1 MQNFKNKLYDFEV
14 TPPENIWSNIS
25 KDLAG
30 NKIIKITD
38 RKKSK
43 NSYYLAIAAASLVV
57 IFLGSL
63 FFKYNSSSSGN
74 SDTKTTVS
82 TEKMRDSMALNHKIL
97 ESIIHSPK
105 EKHEIVLNDLQS
117 PDIPKKYIT
126 VAGPEGQPVKISP
139 KAATLIIA
147 ANNDFPP
154 KPTWSKKVDKWQK
167 IMLSS
172 TISPTFAGIAD
183 LVVDASN
190 MEKLQ

>member
-14 TPPENIWSNIS
+14 TPPENIWSDIS

-38 RKKSK
+38 RKKTKSL
-43 NSYYLAIAAASLVV
+43 YYLAIAAASLVI

-63 FFKYNSSSSGN
+63 FFKHNSPSSEN
-74 SDTKTTVS
+74 STTTVS
-82 TEKMRDSMALNHKIL
+82 NEKMRDSMALNHRIL

>member
-1 MQNFKNKLYDFEV
+1 MQNFKNKLYDFEAA
-14 TPPENIWSNIS
+14 PPEKIWSDIRKELS
-25 KDLAG
+25 D
-30 NKIIKITD
+30 NKSIEITV

-43 NSYYLAIAAASLVV
+43 KLYYLAIAAASLTI

-63 FFKYNSSSSGN
+63 FFKKNSTTPSGVAT
-74 SDTKTTVS
+74 SVS
-82 TEKMRDSMALNHKIL
+82 PEKMRDSMALNHKIL

-105 EKHEIVLNDLQS
+105 EKHEIVLNNLQS
-117 PDIPKKYIT
+117 ADIPKKYIT

-172 TISPTFAGIAD
+172 SMSPTFAGIAD

>member
-1 MQNFKNKLYDFEV
+1 MQNFKNKLYDFEAA
-14 TPPENIWSNIS
+14 PPEKIWSDIRKELS
-25 KDLAG
+25 D
-30 NKIIKITD
+30 NKSIEITV

-43 NSYYLAIAAASLVV
+43 KLYYLAIAAASLTI

-63 FFKYNSSSSGN
+63 FFKKNSSTPSGVAT
-74 SDTKTTVS
+74 SVS
-82 TEKMRDSMALNHKIL
+82 PEKMRDSMALNHKIL

-117 PDIPKKYIT
+117 ADIPKKYIT

-172 TISPTFAGIAD
+172 SMSPTFAGIAD

>member
-1 MQNFKNKLYDFEV
+1 MQNFKNKLYDFEAA
-14 TPPENIWSNIS
+14 PPAHIWSNVR
-25 KDLAG
+25 KDLYG
-30 NKIIKITD
+30 NKVIKITD

-43 NSYYLAIAAASLVV
+43 SLYYLTIAAASLAV

-63 FFKYNSSSSGN
+63 FFKKNSSVPAN
-74 SDTKTTVS
+74 SDIVTNVS
-82 TEKMRDSMALNHKIL
+82 PEKMKDSMALNHKIL

-105 EKHEIVLNDLQS
+105 EKHQIVLNNLQS

-172 TISPTFAGIAD
+172 TMSPTFAGIAD
-183 LVVDASN
+183 LVVDASD

>member
-14 TPPENIWSNIS
+14 TPPENIWSDIS

-43 NSYYLAIAAASLVV
+43 SLYYLAIAAASLVI

-63 FFKYNSSSSGN
+63 FFKHNSPSSEN
-74 SDTKTTVS
+74 STTTVS
-82 TEKMRDSMALNHKIL
+82 NEKMRDSMALNHRIL

>member
-1 MQNFKNKLYDFEV
+1 MQNFKNKLYDFEAA
-14 TPPENIWSNIS
+14 PPEKIWSDIRKELS
-25 KDLAG
+25 D
-30 NKIIKITD
+30 NKSIEITV

-43 NSYYLAIAAASLVV
+43 KLYYLAIAAASLTI

-63 FFKYNSSSSGN
+63 FFKKNSTTPSGVAT
-74 SDTKTTVS
+74 SVS
-82 TEKMRDSMALNHKIL
+82 PEKMRDSMALNHKIL

-117 PDIPKKYIT
+117 ADIPKKYIT

>member
-1 MQNFKNKLYDFEV
+1 MQNFKNKLYDFEAA
-14 TPPENIWSNIS
+14 PPEKIWSDIRKELS
-25 KDLAG
+25 D
-30 NKIIKITD
+30 NKSIEITV

-43 NSYYLAIAAASLVV
+43 KLYYLAIAAASLTI

-63 FFKYNSSSSGN
+63 FFKKNSSTPSGVAT
-74 SDTKTTVS
+74 SVS
-82 TEKMRDSMALNHKIL
+82 PEKMRDSMALNHKIL

-117 PDIPKKYIT
+117 ADIPKKYIT

>member
-1 MQNFKNKLYDFEV
+1 MQKFKNKLYDFEAV
-14 TPPENIWSNIS
+14 PPEHIWAGIME
-25 KDLAG
+25 DLHYNAAG
-30 NKIIKITD
+30 KRTG

-43 NSYYLAIAAASLVV
+43 TLYYLAIAAASLAI
-57 IFLGSL
+57 IFSGSL
-63 FFKYNSSSSGN
+63 FFKKNLTGPAGVATS
-74 SDTKTTVS
+74 VS
-82 TEKMRDSMALNHKIL
+82 PEKMRDSMALNHKIL

-105 EKHEIVLNDLQS
+105 EKHAIVLNNLQS
-117 PDIPKKYIT
+117 ANIPKKYIT

-139 KAATLIIA
+139 KAATLIVA

-154 KPTWSKKVDKWQK
+154 KPTWNKKVDKWQK

-172 TISPTFAGIAD
+172 TMSPTFAGIAN

>member
-1 MQNFKNKLYDFEV
+1 MQNFKNKLYDFEAA
-14 TPPENIWSNIS
+14 PPEHIWDGIME
-25 KDLAG
+25 DLYDNAA
-30 NKIIKITD
+30 IKRT
-38 RKKSK
+38 RHKKSK
-43 NSYYLAIAAASLVV
+43 KLYYLAIAAASLTV

-63 FFKYNSSSSGN
+63 FFKKNSSTPYDVATS
-74 SDTKTTVS
+74 VS
-82 TEKMRDSMALNHKIL
+82 PEKLRDSMALNHKIL

-105 EKHEIVLNDLQS
+105 EKHEIILNKLQS
-117 PDIPKKYIT
+117 ADIPKKYIT
-126 VAGPEGQPVKISP
+126 VAGPEGHPVKISP

-172 TISPTFAGIAD
+172 TMSPTFAGIAD

>member
-1 MQNFKNKLYDFEV
+1 MQNFKNKLYDFEAA
-14 TPPENIWSNIS
+14 PPEKIWSDIRKELS
-25 KDLAG
+25 D
-30 NKIIKITD
+30 NKSIEITV

-43 NSYYLAIAAASLVV
+43 KLYYLAIAAASLTI

-63 FFKYNSSSSGN
+63 FFKKNSTTPSGVAT
-74 SDTKTTVS
+74 SVS
-82 TEKMRDSMALNHKIL
+82 PEKMRDSMALNHKIL

-105 EKHEIVLNDLQS
+105 EKHEIVLNNLQS
-117 PDIPKKYIT
+117 ADIPKKYIT

-172 TISPTFAGIAD
+172 TMSPTFAGIAD

>member
-14 TPPENIWSNIS
+14 TPPENIWSDIS

-43 NSYYLAIAAASLVV
+43 SLYYLAIAAASLVI

-63 FFKYNSSSSGN
+63 FFKHNSPSSEN
-74 SDTKTTVS
+74 STATVS
-82 TEKMRDSMALNHKIL
+82 NEKMRDSMALNHRIL

>member
-14 TPPENIWSNIS
+14 TPPENIWSDIS

-43 NSYYLAIAAASLVV
+43 NLYYLAIAAASLVI

-63 FFKYNSSSSGN
+63 FFKHNSPSSEN
-74 SDTKTTVS
+74 STTTVS
-82 TEKMRDSMALNHKIL
+82 NEKMRDSMALNHRIL

>member
-1 MQNFKNKLYDFEV
+1 MQNFKNKLYDFEAA
-14 TPPENIWSNIS
+14 PPENIWSNIR
-25 KDLAG
+25 KDLPG
-30 NKIIKITD
+30 NKIIKLTD

-43 NSYYLAIAAASLVV
+43 SLYYLAIAAASLVV

-63 FFKYNSSSSGN
+63 FFKYNFSSSEN
-74 SDTKTTVS
+74 SATTVS
-82 TEKMRDSMALNHKIL
+82 TEKMKDSMALNHKIL

-117 PDIPKKYIT
+117 PGIPKKYIT

-154 KPTWSKKVDKWQK
+154 KPIWSKKVDKWQK

-190 MEKLQ
+190 MENLQ

>member
-1 MQNFKNKLYDFEV
+1 
-14 TPPENIWSNIS
+14 
-25 KDLAG
+25 
-30 NKIIKITD
+30 
-38 RKKSK
+38 
-43 NSYYLAIAAASLVV
+43 
-57 IFLGSL
+57 
-63 FFKYNSSSSGN
+63 
-74 SDTKTTVS
+74 
-82 TEKMRDSMALNHKIL
+82 
-97 ESIIHSPK
+97 
-105 EKHEIVLNDLQS
+105 
-117 PDIPKKYIT
+117 

>member
-14 TPPENIWSNIS
+14 TPPENIWSDIS

-43 NSYYLAIAAASLVV
+43 SLYYLAIAAASLVI

-63 FFKYNSSSSGN
+63 FFKHNSPSSEN
-74 SDTKTTVS
+74 STTTVS
-82 TEKMRDSMALNHKIL
+82 NKIMRDSMALNHRIL

>member
-1 MQNFKNKLYDFEV
+1 MQNFKNKLYDFEAA
-14 TPPENIWSNIS
+14 PPEKIWSDIRKELS
-25 KDLAG
+25 D
-30 NKIIKITD
+30 NKSIEITV

-43 NSYYLAIAAASLVV
+43 KLYYLAIAAASLTI

-63 FFKYNSSSSGN
+63 FFKKNSSTPSGVAT
-74 SDTKTTVS
+74 SVS
-82 TEKMRDSMALNHKIL
+82 PEKMRDSMALNHKIL

-105 EKHEIVLNDLQS
+105 EKHEIVLNNLQS
-117 PDIPKKYIT
+117 ADIPKKYIT

>member
-1 MQNFKNKLYDFEV
+1 MQNFKNKLYDFEAA
-14 TPPENIWSNIS
+14 PPEKIWSDIRKELS
-25 KDLAG
+25 D
-30 NKIIKITD
+30 NKSIEITV

-43 NSYYLAIAAASLVV
+43 KLYYLAIAAASLTI

-63 FFKYNSSSSGN
+63 FFKKNSTTPSGVAT
-74 SDTKTTVS
+74 SVS
-82 TEKMRDSMALNHKIL
+82 PEKMRDSMALNHKIL

-117 PDIPKKYIT
+117 ADIPKKYIT

-172 TISPTFAGIAD
+172 SMSPTFAGIAD

>member
-14 TPPENIWSNIS
+14 TPPENIWSDIS

-43 NSYYLAIAAASLVV
+43 RLYYLAIAAASLVI

-63 FFKYNSSSSGN
+63 FFKHNSPSSEN
-74 SDTKTTVS
+74 STTTVS
-82 TEKMRDSMALNHKIL
+82 NEKMRDSMALNHRIL

>member
-1 MQNFKNKLYDFEV
+1 MQNFKNKLYDFEAA
-14 TPPENIWSNIS
+14 PPEKIWSDIRKELS
-25 KDLAG
+25 D
-30 NKIIKITD
+30 NKSIEITV

-43 NSYYLAIAAASLVV
+43 KLYYLAIAAASLTI

-63 FFKYNSSSSGN
+63 FFKKNSTTPSGVAT
-74 SDTKTTVS
+74 SVS
-82 TEKMRDSMALNHKIL
+82 PEKMRDSMALNHKIL

-105 EKHEIVLNDLQS
+105 EKHEIVLNNLQS
-117 PDIPKKYIT
+117 ADIPKKYIT
-126 VAGPEGQPVKISP
+126 VAGPEGHPVKISP

>member
-14 TPPENIWSNIS
+14 TPPENIWSDIS

-43 NSYYLAIAAASLVV
+43 SLYYLAIAAASLVI

-63 FFKYNSSSSGN
+63 FFKHNSPSSEN
-74 SDTKTTVS
+74 STTTVS
-82 TEKMRDSMALNHKIL
+82 NEKMRDSMALNHRIL

-154 KPTWSKKVDKWQK
+154 TPTWSKKVDKWQK

>member
-1 MQNFKNKLYDFEV
+1 MQNFKNKLYDFEAA
-14 TPPENIWSNIS
+14 PPEKIWSDIRKELS
-25 KDLAG
+25 D
-30 NKIIKITD
+30 NKSIEITV

-43 NSYYLAIAAASLVV
+43 KLYYLAIAAASLTI

-63 FFKYNSSSSGN
+63 FFKKNSTTPSGVAT
-74 SDTKTTVS
+74 SVS
-82 TEKMRDSMALNHKIL
+82 PEKMRDSMALNHKIL

-105 EKHEIVLNDLQS
+105 EKHEIVLNNLQS
-117 PDIPKKYIT
+117 ADIPKKYIT

>member
-1 MQNFKNKLYDFEV
+1 MQNFKNKLYDFEAA
-14 TPPENIWSNIS
+14 PPEHIWAGIRE
-25 KDLAG
+25 DLYDNA
-30 NKIIKITD
+30 IIKRTGH
-38 RKKSK
+38 KKSNK
-43 NSYYLAIAAASLVV
+43 LYYLAIAAASLTI

-63 FFKYNSSSSGN
+63 FFKKNSPAPSGVAT
-74 SDTKTTVS
+74 SVS
-82 TEKMRDSMALNHKIL
+82 PEKLRDSMALNHKIL

-105 EKHEIVLNDLQS
+105 EKHEIVLNNLQS
-117 PDIPKKYIT
+117 ADIPKKYIT
-126 VAGPEGQPVKISP
+126 VAGPEGHPVKISP

-167 IMLSS
+167 LMLSS
-172 TISPTFAGIAD
+172 TMSPTFAGIAD

>member
-1 MQNFKNKLYDFEV
+1 MQNFKNKLYDFEAA
-14 TPPENIWSNIS
+14 PPEKIWSDIRKELS
-25 KDLAG
+25 D
-30 NKIIKITD
+30 NKSIEITV

-43 NSYYLAIAAASLVV
+43 KLYYLAIAAASLTI

-63 FFKYNSSSSGN
+63 FFKKNSSTPSGVAT
-74 SDTKTTVS
+74 SVS
-82 TEKMRDSMALNHKIL
+82 PEKMRDSMALNHKIL

-105 EKHEIVLNDLQS
+105 EKHEIVLNNLQS
-117 PDIPKKYIT
+117 ADIPKKYIT

-172 TISPTFAGIAD
+172 SMSPTFAGIAD

>member
-1 MQNFKNKLYDFEV
+1 MQNFKNKLYDFEAA
-14 TPPENIWSNIS
+14 PPENIWSNIR

-43 NSYYLAIAAASLVV
+43 NLYYLAIAAASLVV

-63 FFKYNSSSSGN
+63 FFKYNSSSSEN
-74 SDTKTTVS
+74 SANTVS

>member
-14 TPPENIWSNIS
+14 TPPENIWSDIS

-43 NSYYLAIAAASLVV
+43 SLYYLAIAAASLVI

-63 FFKYNSSSSGN
+63 FFKHNSPSSEN
-74 SDTKTTVS
+74 STTTVS
-82 TEKMRDSMALNHKIL
+82 NEKMRDSMALNHRIL

-117 PDIPKKYIT
+117 PGIPKKYIT

>member
-14 TPPENIWSNIS
+14 TPPENIWSDIS

-43 NSYYLAIAAASLVV
+43 SLYYVAIAAASLVI

-63 FFKYNSSSSGN
+63 FFKHNSPSSEN
-74 SDTKTTVS
+74 STTTVS
-82 TEKMRDSMALNHKIL
+82 NEKMRDSMALNHRIL

>member
-1 MQNFKNKLYDFEV
+1 MQNSKNKLYDFEAA
-14 TPPENIWSNIS
+14 PPEKIWSDIRKELS
-25 KDLAG
+25 D
-30 NKIIKITD
+30 NKSIEITV

-43 NSYYLAIAAASLVV
+43 KLYYLAIAAASLTI

-63 FFKYNSSSSGN
+63 FFKKNSSTPSGVAT
-74 SDTKTTVS
+74 SVS
-82 TEKMRDSMALNHKIL
+82 PEKMRDSMALNHKIL

-105 EKHEIVLNDLQS
+105 EKHEIVLNNLQS
-117 PDIPKKYIT
+117 ADIPKKYIT

>member
-14 TPPENIWSNIS
+14 TPPENIWSDIS

-43 NSYYLAIAAASLVV
+43 SLYYLAIAAASLVI

-63 FFKYNSSSSGN
+63 FFKHNSPSSEN
-74 SDTKTTVS
+74 STTTVS
-82 TEKMRDSMALNHKIL
+82 NEKMRDSMALNHRIL

-154 KPTWSKKVDKWQK
+154 KPTWSKKEDKWQK